1 MQVKNHVEFI
11 NNLQIY
17 QQLIENLDIFNDTFN
32 QCDKVE
38 KERTP
43 IKLDLGKV
51 SRSIQDNRDRLIEL
65 NFVLNKSLSIDKTDM
80 LSLNGAFIALWAI
93 SSPIFSLSEKVNF
106 FNTNFQGYLNS
117 EKLEKCFEKLAPF
130 NANLKDFKK
139 LAAEK
144 KDFKLKKSEVE
155 KVYKEVSRQNI
166 RKTDKSEE
174 NRLVKDSK
182 DKVNPTKHVV
192 EKLKK
197 SSKLN
202 VESERQLIKRKTAD
216 ENIPSKKIAKKSE
229 DKQRKDT
236 KVELMNVVSSEKK
249 KNRQN
254 ENMILESFEEK
265 KKRLDES
272 IKIEPMKVESTEKK
286 KKRQDES
293 IKIIPMKVESSEEIK
308 KRQEENIEKEADNFL
323 IKELK
328 DCLNKSVSVTS
339 KDCDECW
346 KKVKFESRKK
356 TVMTAAN
363 RMSTV
368 LDNINKLKSFYD
380 FLSNHKNS
388 FESKRSNFQGYL
400 YTKILNELCDFYM
413 ENIRDNNDV
422 DNFLTKYDVLQNK
435 MINVFNSFKYMFVR
449 KFSN

>member
-265 KKRLDES
+265 KKR
-272 IKIEPMKVESTEKK
+272 
-286 KKRQDES
+286 QDES

>member
-1 MQVKNHVEFI
+1 
-11 NNLQIY
+11 
-17 QQLIENLDIFNDTFN
+17 
-32 QCDKVE
+32 
-38 KERTP
+38 
-43 IKLDLGKV
+43 
-51 SRSIQDNRDRLIEL
+51 
-65 NFVLNKSLSIDKTDM
+65 
-80 LSLNGAFIALWAI
+80 
-93 SSPIFSLSEKVNF
+93 
-106 FNTNFQGYLNS
+106 
-117 EKLEKCFEKLAPF
+117 
-130 NANLKDFKK
+130 
-139 LAAEK
+139 
-144 KDFKLKKSEVE
+144 
-155 KVYKEVSRQNI
+155 
-166 RKTDKSEE
+166 
-174 NRLVKDSK
+174 
-182 DKVNPTKHVV
+182 
-192 EKLKK
+192 
-197 SSKLN
+197 
-202 VESERQLIKRKTAD
+202 
-216 ENIPSKKIAKKSE
+216 
-229 DKQRKDT
+229 
-236 KVELMNVVSSEKK
+236 
-249 KNRQN
+249 
-254 ENMILESFEEK
+254 
-265 KKRLDES
+265 
-272 IKIEPMKVESTEKK
+272 
-286 KKRQDES
+286 
-293 IKIIPMKVESSEEIK
+293 MKVESSEEIK